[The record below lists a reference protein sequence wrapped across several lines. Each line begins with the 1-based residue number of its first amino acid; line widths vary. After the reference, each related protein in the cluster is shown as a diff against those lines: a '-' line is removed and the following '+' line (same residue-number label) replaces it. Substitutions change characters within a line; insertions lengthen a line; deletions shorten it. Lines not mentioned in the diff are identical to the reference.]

1 MEGYLPKQV
10 RRRSTCL
17 LASLPTFH
25 RPQPLSACVIT
36 AVWPRAPKM
45 PKNRAKSCCSL
56 LASQSGSK
64 ACALPACLP
73 SVGLPAFSPPRAR
86 EPGFLEN
93 AFPSD
98 NDILEFITKTW
109 PSWAE
114 NRFIE
119 TAIPENIPAEL
130 SAARNSA
137 IHAPLS
143 HPLSPGLHA
152 AWTTSLARPPNDHA
166 SSHAHE
172 APHHTPPHRRLIT
185 RSWRSLPKSLG
196 KHCRRP

>member
-1 MEGYLPKQV
+1 MIGAQV
-10 RRRSTCL
+10 FTVLTFYCPERR
-17 LASLPTFH
+17 
-25 RPQPLSACVIT
+25 PLGNPA
-36 AVWPRAPKM
+36 
-45 PKNRAKSCCSL
+45 KNRQKSSRKKTRSCRPWIWCARGHQLFWPQKCCLAPDSRDSSQRCRAL
-56 LASQSGSK
+56 LASQPGSK

-137 IHAPLS
+137 NHDPLS
-143 HPLSPGLHA
+143 HPSSPGY
-152 AWTTSLARPPNDHA
+152 
-166 SSHAHE
+166 
-172 APHHTPPHRRLIT
+172 T
-185 RSWRSLPKSLG
+185 RCLG
-196 KHCRRP
+196 NSPC

>member
-1 MEGYLPKQV
+1 MQTVDLV
-10 RRRSTCL
+10 RTATQLFWPQKCCL
-17 LASLPTFH
+17 APDS
-25 RPQPLSACVIT
+25 RDSSQRC
-36 AVWPRAPKM
+36 RA
-45 PKNRAKSCCSL
+45 L
-56 LASQSGSK
+56 LASQPGSK

-119 TAIPENIPAEL
+119 TAIPENITAEL

-137 IHAPLS
+137 NHDPLS
-143 HPLSPGLHA
+143 HPSSPRLHA
-152 AWTTSLARPPNDHA
+152 AWATHRAKPHNDHA
-166 SSHAHE
+166 SLCVTVRAGG
-172 APHHTPPHRRLIT
+172 A
-185 RSWRSLPKSLG
+185 
-196 KHCRRP
+196 

>member
-1 MEGYLPKQV
+1 M
-10 RRRSTCL
+10 
-17 LASLPTFH
+17 ASLPTFH
-25 RPQPLSACVIT
+25 RPHPLSASVIT
-36 AVWPRAPKM
+36 ASCQNAQKM
-45 PKNRAKSCCSL
+45 RRCWRRCRSL
-56 LASQSGSK
+56 LALQPGSK
-64 ACALPACLP
+64 ACDIHACLP

-114 NRFIE
+114 NRFVE

-137 IHAPLS
+137 NHDPLS
-143 HPLSPGLHA
+143 HPSSPRHTLPGQLTGLSRTMIMRPPVPTRTLRV
-152 AWTTSLARPPNDHA
+152 AWPLARPLLRAMPG
-166 SSHAHE
+166 SSD
-172 APHHTPPHRRLIT
+172 RR
-185 RSWRSLPKSLG
+185 RVVR
-196 KHCRRP
+196 